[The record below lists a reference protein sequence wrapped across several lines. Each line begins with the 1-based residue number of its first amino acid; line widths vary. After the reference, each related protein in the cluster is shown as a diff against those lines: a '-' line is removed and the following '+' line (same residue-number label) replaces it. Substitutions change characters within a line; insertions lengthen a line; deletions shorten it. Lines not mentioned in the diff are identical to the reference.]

1 MQYKNISKRTIRV
14 VNVILKPNEIASFPE
29 NSAHVKTFLRMNWL
43 TAIEEAPKLP
53 VVEAP
58 VVIEA
63 PPVVEEVPV
72 VEAPAVE
79 SPVADASVVDEMPAP
94 EVAPEVAPEDEH
106 KRGRGRKGK

>member
-43 TAIEEAPKLP
+43 TAIEESPKP
-53 VVEAP
+53 VVVEAP
-58 VVIEA
+58 VVTEA

-72 VEAPAVE
+72 VEAP
-79 SPVADASVVDEMPAP
+79 VADAPVVDEIP
-94 EVAPEVAPEDEH
+94 APEVAPEDEH